1 MRWALLLRFKR
12 IIISSEMKST
22 STINGNM
29 LKKIS
34 SGGDS
39 LTGRL
44 HGGNETSFILHALS
58 ILMANDLTPI
68 APYDK
73 AVDNRTRIINY
84 KKIFT
89 DVVEDKENE
98 LQKYYNLENE
108 IKTPDFQNAF
118 IMMLV
123 QAYVKYKEEGEPEE
137 PEDVINGK
145 KEWIAETGNDIDKFL
160 ENFEI
165 TNDEKDF
172 LVTENITLWLREAKI
187 GVTTTKMGIEIGKY
201 C

>member
-1 MRWALLLRFKR
+1 
-12 IIISSEMKST
+12 MKSN

-44 HGGNETSFILHALS
+44 HGGNETSFVPHFLG

-73 AVDNRTRIINY
+73 AVDNRVRIVNY
-84 KKIFT
+84 KKLFT

-98 LQKYYNLENE
+98 LQKDYNLENE
-108 IKTPDFQNAF
+108 IKTADFQKAF
-118 IMMLV
+118 I
-123 QAYVKYKEEGEPEE
+123 
-137 PEDVINGK
+137 I
-145 KEWIAETGNDIDKFL
+145 
-160 ENFEI
+160 
-165 TNDEKDF
+165 
-172 LVTENITLWLREAKI
+172 
-187 GVTTTKMGIEIGKY
+187 
-201 C
+201 